1 MKTNTIPSVGHDHL
15 GADPA
20 PPPERDHH
28 AGPDHSGADP
38 ADPHWRR
45 WLALSMGLFALVP
58 LLDGHVATG
67 GGLLAL
73 FSGLLVLRLV
83 VDAEAHGQVGP
94 PR

>member
-1 MKTNTIPSVGHDHL
+1 MRALFFSLLLLIACT
-15 GADPA
+15 PA
-20 PPPERDHH
+20 N
-28 AGPDHSGADP
+28 GADP

-45 WLALSMGLFALVP
+45 SLALSMGLFALVP

-83 VDAEAHGQVGP
+83 VDAEAHGRVGP